1 LHRDQICGAQ
11 ENGNLPKEIGCLDLV
26 KLPAL
31 SHNVFDRLEQALQN
45 NEKPRVFSFAC
56 HPISSLHADI
66 RRFLSKPLALGLL
79 EAGEDRYL

>member
-1 LHRDQICGAQ
+1 MGIS
-11 ENGNLPKEIGCLDLV
+11 PKEIGCLDLV

-31 SHNVFDRLEQALQN
+31 SDNVFDRLEQALQN

-56 HPISSLHADI
+56 HPISGLHADI
-66 RRFLSKPLALGLL
+66 RRLLGKSLTLGLS